1 MNRLRLPNR
10 RSGIRVTIGTGPNLL
25 TLSTG
30 EYPDGRL
37 GEIFLDHQKEGT
49 FGRDILNAFAMA
61 VSLGLQHGITIE
73 TLAHSFRDFRMEP
86 DFLREVFT
94 VLEETYSK
102 KEVAA

>member
-10 RSGIRVTIGTGPNLL
+10 RAGIRVTIGTGPNRL

-30 EYPDGRL
+30 EYPNGRL

-61 VSLGLQHGITIE
+61 VSLGLQHGIPME
-73 TLAHSFRDFRMEP
+73 TLAHTFRDFHMEP
-86 DFLREVFT
+86 DFIREIFEA
-94 VLEETYSK
+94 LEENYGEK
-102 KEVAA
+102 GAVA